1 MDHFSADTASSGDLD
16 RDRQDEINWVDLGDE
31 TAPAPVPSSP
41 PSPPAP
47 SVKSLSTLVMVETAF
62 LASATSLLW
71 LINYYFPLG
80 PLLRLFFPLPIAL
93 AYLRWG
99 HRSAWMTA
107 IVSSLLLSVL
117 MGPTRS
123 VVFLVPYGLMGVQL
137 GLCWRR
143 GARWEFSIFTGAL
156 LGAIGLFFRFWLFS
170 ILLGENLWMY
180 VISQATN
187 FIDWAFTRL
196 GWLVKP
202 TLVQVQTVAFIGI
215 FLNSLLY
222 LFAVHLVALLVLD
235 RLGDRIPRPPEWV
248 RVLLDYE

>member
-16 RDRQDEINWVDLGDE
+16 RDRQDDLNWVDAGDE
-31 TAPAPVPSSP
+31 TAPEPVQASP
-41 PSPPAP
+41 PPTSAP

-99 HRSAWMTA
+99 HRAAWMTA

-123 VVFLVPYGLMGVQL
+123 VVFLVPYGVMGVQL

-170 ILLGENLWMY
+170 ILLGENLWLY

-222 LFAVHLVALLVLD
+222 LFAVHLVALLILD